1 MNRESIN
8 RYIKR
13 EHAIRCSLENHA
25 DCGIDKLKDIN
36 GGYILVDNGDGA
48 KIKKWGFLNIPEPKL
63 SDLTKIAP
71 EEVSVEKNELYRE
84 RLRNE
89 GFKAIF
95 SNITLF
101 EKVFPE
107 LDIRTRI
114 SKLRPDA

>member
-13 EHAIRCSLENHA
+13 EHAARCELPSHA
-25 DCGIDKLKDIN
+25 DCGVDKLKDIN

-63 SDLTKIAP
+63 GDLREIAP
-71 EEVSVEKNELYRE
+71 EEVDGEKNELYRE
-84 RLRNE
+84 RLRKE
-89 GFKAIF
+89 GFRAIF
-95 SNITLF
+95 TNIKLF

-114 SKLRPDA
+114 SKLSPDA

>member
-13 EHAIRCSLENHA
+13 EHARTCQLESHA
-25 DCGIDKLKDIN
+25 DCGVDKLKDIN

-63 SDLTKIAP
+63 KDLKDITP
-71 EEVSVEKNELYRE
+71 EEVEEEKNELYRK
-84 RLRNE
+84 RLRKE
-89 GFKAIF
+89 GFRSIF
-95 SNITLF
+95 TDIKLF

-114 SKLRPDA
+114 GKQQPDA